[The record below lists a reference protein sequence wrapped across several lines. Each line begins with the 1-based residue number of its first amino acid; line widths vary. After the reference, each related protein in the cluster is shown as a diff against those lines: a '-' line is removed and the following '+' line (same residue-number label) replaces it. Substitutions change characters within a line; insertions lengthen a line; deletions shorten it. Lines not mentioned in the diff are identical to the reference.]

1 MILGAELGFRQMD
14 ENVDDVDDDPL
25 LFGIVPDW
33 FVIQNVLGM
42 WLNYN
47 DNSVLNPWFFIS
59 WKSSWKGQ
67 IKRGRWYTKNTY
79 NQMESKM
86 L

>member
-14 ENVDDVDDDPL
+14 ENVDDVEDDPL

-59 WKSSWKGQ
+59 WKSS
-67 IKRGRWYTKNTY
+67 
-79 NQMESKM
+79 
-86 L
+86 